1 MQLIA
6 EYKYSPGRRR
16 LATQARPVS
25 NYVLSVITSGARR
38 SPERPWL
45 ANGDPARTSEERRT
59 EADSD
64 QRYGASGAAQ
74 LSTVAFVLPSSSART
89 SDSR

>member
-1 MQLIA
+1 MKKALPFILLGA
-6 EYKYSPGRRR
+6 AALLFCFGVAA
-16 LATQARPVS
+16 LALNAHLNGTWQ
-25 NYVLSVITSGARR
+25 
-38 SPERPWL
+38 